1 MCELTAEGYLHFN
14 PKESS
19 GAIGFTRVAA
29 PSVVGYAQAMVK
41 IIQKLGWQSLTIVV
55 STTYDG
61 KIFADAMNYLASK
74 EKWIVSSTLWIEDES
89 LNEIEA
95 VVRNVIQSKPDV
107 VIGHIRQRSNE
118 KLFRAILDLQA
129 VSSAWL
135 LSDVSTY
142 GVRNMSSI
150 PSGVIMVSA
159 KTPEMGHDYE
169 LYINALYDS
178 FVLFESAF
186 KRSLVDLD
194 TNDRQRYLSSGKSKC
209 LREKVMR

>member
-1 MCELTAEGYLHFN
+1 MCELTTEVYSHFN

-41 IIQKLGWQSLTIVV
+41 IIEKIGWQKLTIVV

-61 KIFADAMNYLASK
+61 KVFADAMNYLALK
-74 EKWIVSSTLWIEDES
+74 EKWIVLSTLWIGDES
-89 LNEIEA
+89 LNEIAA
-95 VVRNVIQSKPDV
+95 VVRNITQSKPDV

-118 KLFRAILDLQA
+118 KLFQAILDLQA

-135 LSDVSTY
+135 LTDVSTY
-142 GVRNMSSI
+142 GVRNLSSI

-169 LYINALYDS
+169 LYVNALYDS

-186 KRSLVDLD
+186 KRSLEDLG
-194 TNDRQRYLSSGKSKC
+194 TNDRQRYLSSGNSKC
-209 LREKVMR
+209 LQEKVMR

>member
-1 MCELTAEGYLHFN
+1 MHFK

-41 IIQKLGWQSLTIVV
+41 IIQKIGWQSLTIVV

-74 EKWIVSSTLWIEDES
+74 EKWIVLSTLWIGDEN
-89 LNEIEA
+89 LNEITA
-95 VVRNVIQSKPDV
+95 VVRDVIQTKPDV
-107 VIGHIRQRSNE
+107 VIGHIRQKSNE
-118 KLFRAILDLQA
+118 ELFRAILDLQA

-142 GVRNMSSI
+142 GVRNLSSI
-150 PSGVIMVSA
+150 PSGVTMVSA
-159 KTPEMGHDYE
+159 KTQEMGHDYE
-169 LYINALYDS
+169 LYINALHDS

-186 KRSLVDLD
+186 KSSLADLG
-194 TNDRQRYLSSGKSKC
+194 TNDRQRCLSSGKCKC
-209 LREKVMR
+209 LQEKVRR